1 MRKIAANYIFPVS
14 SAPLRNGILVLNEKN
29 YIVDIIDTKGK
40 IKEIQNLEFYSGMI
54 VPGFID
60 VFTLLSFSSFS
71 ERDFENCLQ
80 TNFGSALKE
89 TLLQK
94 STTPETIQRGIN
106 QMEAYGTVATVD
118 IYSKNAHLAQKQKS
132 KLTFSDI
139 NLSLSSSL
147 LQIPSI
153 DAPFKSEESILLNRL
168 ILKNRKDFKPQE
180 SEMNR
185 YCIGTGSLGT
195 HLKLSVFDELKAL
208 QELLPESTFIEL
220 IKWGTI
226 NGAKHLQ
233 IEKEFGSIEI
243 GKKPGLNVLTN
254 LDYPNQKL
262 TANSELKVL
271 V

>member
-1 MRKIAANYIFPVS
+1 MRKIAANYIYPAT
-14 SAPLRNGILVLNEKN
+14 SAPLKNGILVLNEKN
-29 YIVDIIDTKGK
+29 FIVDIIDTKGE
-40 IKEIQNLEFYSGMI
+40 IKEIQNLEFYSGLI

-71 ERDFENCLQ
+71 KIDFENCLHPD
-80 TNFGSALKE
+80 FGSALKE

-106 QMEAYGTVATVD
+106 QMEAYGTIAAVD
-118 IYSKNAHLAQKQKS
+118 IYSNNTHSEQKQKS
-132 KLTFSDI
+132 KLTFSNI

-147 LQIPSI
+147 LQIPSTS
-153 DAPFKSEESILLNRL
+153 AQFKNKESILLNRL
-168 ILKNRKDFKPQE
+168 ILGNRKDFKPQE

-195 HLKLSVFDELKAL
+195 HVKLSVFDELKAL
-208 QELLPESTFIEL
+208 QELLPKSTLWQL

-233 IEKEFGSIEI
+233 IEKQFGSIEI
-243 GKKPGLNVLTN
+243 GKKPGLNLLTN
-254 LDYPNQKL
+254 IDYPNQKL
-262 TANSELKVL
+262 SAASELQIL
-271 V
+271 I

>member
-1 MRKIAANYIFPVS
+1 MRKIAANYIFPVTS
-14 SAPLRNGILVLNEKN
+14 SPLKNGILVLNEKN
-29 YIVDIIDTKGK
+29 YIVDIIDTKGE
-40 IKEIQNLEFYSGMI
+40 IKEIQNLEFYSGLI
-54 VPGFID
+54 VPGFVD
-60 VFTLLSFSSFS
+60 VFTLLSFSTFS
-71 ERDFENCLQ
+71 KIDFENCLHP
-80 TNFGSALKE
+80 NFGTALKE
-89 TLLQK
+89 RLLQK
-94 STTPETIQRGIN
+94 PTTPETIQRGIN
-106 QMEAYGTVATVD
+106 QLEAYGTVATVD
-118 IYSKNAHLAQKQKS
+118 IYSNNAHFEQKQKS

-139 NLSLSSSL
+139 NLSLSSSS

-153 DAPFKSEESILLNRL
+153 DAQFKSKESILLNYL
-168 ILKNRKDFKPQE
+168 ILKNRKGFKPLE

-208 QELLPESTFIEL
+208 QELLPEFTYWEL

-233 IEKEFGSIEI
+233 IEKQFGSIEI
-243 GKKPGLNVLTN
+243 GKKPGLNLLTN

-262 TANSELKVL
+262 SANSELKVL